1 MDGIG
6 LILYAR
12 CEVWYKGRA
21 ESYLA
26 PGDYLIIRKKDG
38 TLLIHGATLTT
49 PLNYQPPGAE
59 LEYKRTPE
67 GIILTST
74 RKKEVIKIKIQE
86 VYTHLSAD
94 SWSNNKITLWGTEGH
109 LREYVIKNIDK
120 YFPGHIDVSVEYNTP
135 VGAVDLLVIQDKPPE
150 RVYNVIELKR
160 KKATLA
166 ACSQLGRY
174 LQYFRTTMRVITIG
188 YIFSP
193 SITTNAL
200 THLQYNGSHHVKVD
214 LPQMTD
220 FTGAIAGEIAGPG
233 P

>member
-6 LILYAR
+6 LIIYAR

-21 ESYLA
+21 ESHLA

-38 TLLIHGATLTT
+38 ALLIHGATLTT

-59 LEYKRTPE
+59 LKYERTPE

-74 RKKEVIKIKIQE
+74 RKKEEIKIKIQE
-86 VYTHLSAD
+86 VYTHILAD
-94 SWSNNKITLWGTEGH
+94 SWSNNKITLWGTESH
-109 LREYVIKNIDK
+109 LRDHVISNIDK
-120 YFPGHIDVSVEYNTP
+120 YFPGYTEIHKEYSTP
-135 VGAVDLLVIQDKPPE
+135 VGAIDLLVIQDKSGE
-150 RVYNVIELKR
+150 RVHNVIEFKR

-174 LQYFRTTMRVITIG
+174 LQHFRTQMMVLSIG

-193 SITTNAL
+193 DITANAL
-200 THLQYNGSHHVKVD
+200 IHLEQNGDHHVKVEI
-214 LPQMTD
+214 PQITH
-220 FTGAIAGEIAGPG
+220 P
-233 P
+233 